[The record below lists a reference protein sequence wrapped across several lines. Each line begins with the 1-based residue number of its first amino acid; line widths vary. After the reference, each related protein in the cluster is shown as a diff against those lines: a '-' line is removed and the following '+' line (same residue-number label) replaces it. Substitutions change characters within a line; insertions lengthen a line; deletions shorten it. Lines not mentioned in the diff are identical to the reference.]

1 MIKKIKI
8 LINFLKT
15 SELTDRLIKTLF
27 YLTLFRI
34 GTYIVLPGIDVSAVT
49 STNTGLLGLLD
60 TFVGG
65 AFARKSIFSL
75 GIMPYIS
82 ASIII
87 HMMTLLFPSFHKIQM
102 DGESGRRRIHQIT
115 KYLTILVSIF
125 QGIAFFSSNIN
136 QSEILISKKFF
147 IVLSVFVMTSGTMLC
162 VWLGEKIT
170 DKGIG
175 QGTSLLILVGIVS
188 TFPSAIY
195 SEYVL
200 KRGEFIVLFM
210 EYGVLFLVTAFV
222 VALSLATKRIKLLYV
237 REIMEFD
244 ELSKKRQYLPLKLI
258 SAGVMPIIFGNV
270 FLLFI
275 AFICSLLSSKSSIAL
290 TISGALKDPLSFGY
304 NITFSVLIVI
314 FTYLYTSINVN
325 SVKIASDLKANSC
338 FIPGIKPGKNTS
350 DYIDSLLD
358 VITFPGSIC
367 IAFVAFLPVLANY
380 FNVGMQLAH
389 FYGGTS
395 MLIAVPLAIEIWKQI
410 KSYWLLYKYD
420 NLDVFDEQ

>member
-1 MIKKIKI
+1 MFKEIKI
-8 LINFLKT
+8 LINFLKS
-15 SELTDRLIKTLF
+15 SELTDRLSKTLF
-27 YLTLFRI
+27 YLLIFRI
-34 GTYIVLPGIDVSAVT
+34 GTYIVLPGVDVSAV
-49 STNTGLLGLLD
+49 SNPGGGLLGLLD

-87 HMMTLLFPSFHKIQM
+87 HMMTLLFPSFYKIQM
-102 DGESGRRRIHQIT
+102 DGESGRRKIHQFT
-115 KYLTILVSIF
+115 KYLTIIVSIF
-125 QGIAFFSSNIN
+125 QGIAFFSSNIS
-136 QSEILISKKFF
+136 QGEILINKNLF
-147 IVLSVFVMTSGTMLC
+147 IVLSVIIMTAGTMLC

-170 DKGIG
+170 DNGIG

-188 TFPSAIY
+188 SFPSAIY
-195 SEYVL
+195 NEYIL
-200 KRGEFIVLFM
+200 KKGDFITLFI
-210 EYGVLFLVTAFV
+210 EYGSLFLVTAFV

-270 FLLFI
+270 VLMFI
-275 AFICSLLSSKSSIAL
+275 AFLCNLFSNKSEIAL
-290 TISGALKDPLSFGY
+290 NIYSSLKDPLSWGY
-304 NITFSVLIVI
+304 NITFSILIVL

-338 FIPGIKPGKNTS
+338 FIPGIKPGKESS

-358 VITFPGSIC
+358 VITFPGSLC
-367 IAFVAFLPVLANY
+367 IAFVALLPVIASY
-380 FNVGMQLAH
+380 FDVGMQLSH

-395 MLIAVPLAIEIWKQI
+395 MLISVPLAIEIWKQI

-420 NLDVFDEQ
+420 NMEMSDE